1 MKSGRKRVGIT
12 TYWDT
17 PVNYGQVLQGYA
29 LMSVLKKLGY
39 EPFIVRYTMQ
49 EVYVNKS
56 IFQRIRDFIR
66 YGMNFSKFFKRFY
79 AVREGQ
85 VNRHFDEFKH
95 KYMCFSNR
103 IYPSFDSLQKNYQEA
118 EVYITGSDQVWGEWG
133 TANKKKTFLLD
144 FLPPTVTR
152 VAYAASFGRNI
163 LGKDEEIIFK
173 EALNKFQAISVRE
186 KSGVDLCKQLGG
198 DLDVKWV
205 VDPTLL
211 LNKSEWLEVAYY
223 KPRKAAYI
231 LCYLMQSKKNDTEAL
246 KFAKKIAKE
255 RNLKLVK
262 ICRGLTSILWG
273 ETLYVPTVE
282 EWLGLYANAS
292 YIVTNSFH
300 GVAFSVNF
308 NKNFTAFV
316 EGDIKSGR
324 NSRLNNICTAL
335 DLSDRIKIVGED
347 MNIDISDINYS
358 KVNVKLNELRKE
370 SIQYLVDSLNIQ
382 KK

>member
-211 LNKSEWLEVAYY
+211 LTKQDWIHELHLEVDKKVSHNKRA
-223 KPRKAAYI
+223 
-231 LCYLMQSKKNDTEAL
+231 LVYLMQNEYTTVIGHSIINLLKKEGYQVRYVSSAYYVDPKSNFSPTIEQWLSAILSAD
-246 KFAKKIAKE
+246 I
-255 RNLKLVK
+255 VV
-262 ICRGLTSILWG
+262 TS
-273 ETLYVPTVE
+273 
-282 EWLGLYANAS
+282 
-292 YIVTNSFH
+292 SFH
-300 GVAFSVNF
+300 GTLFALNF
-308 NKNFTAFV
+308 NTPFIALGNKD
-316 EGDIKSGR
+316 GRSGQ
-324 NSRLNNICTAL
+324 NSRLFSLLEETGLTERIICSFDRDKISYLLRTKIDWYGVNTLILEKRLYSLDFLGKAL
-335 DLSDRIKIVGED
+335 S
-347 MNIDISDINYS
+347 
-358 KVNVKLNELRKE
+358 
-370 SIQYLVDSLNIQ
+370 
-382 KK
+382 

>member
-79 AVREGQ
+79 AVRENQ

-103 IYPSFDSLQKNYQEA
+103 IYSSFDSLQKNYQEA

-152 VAYAASFGRNI
+152 VAYAASFGRNSVN
-163 LGKDEEIIFK
+163 ENEIDLFK
-173 EALNKFQAISVRE
+173 EALSKFNAISVRE
-186 KSGVDLCKQLGG
+186 KSGIEICKQLGISQ
-198 DLDVKWV
+198 DVQCV

-211 LNKSEWLEVAYY
+211 LTQQEWLHELQLTIDKQESHKIAVV
-223 KPRKAAYI
+223 
-231 LCYLMQSKKNDTEAL
+231 YLMQNEYTTAIGHRVISLLKKEGYQVRYVSSAYYVDPKSNFSPTIEQWLSAILSAD
-246 KFAKKIAKE
+246 I
-255 RNLKLVK
+255 V
-262 ICRGLTSILWG
+262 ITS
-273 ETLYVPTVE
+273 
-282 EWLGLYANAS
+282 
-292 YIVTNSFH
+292 SFH
-300 GVAFSVNF
+300 GTLFSANF
-308 NKNFTAFV
+308 NTPFITLGNR
-316 EGDIKSGR
+316 GGGQGQ
-324 NSRLNNICTAL
+324 NSRLYFLL
-335 DLSDRIKIVGED
+335 DEIGLSTRLIDIFDKNRIYQLLNEQIDWSKTNAVFSDRRT
-347 MNIDISDINYS
+347 YS
-358 KVNVKLNELRKE
+358 FDFLRKG
-370 SIQYLVDSLNIQ
+370 LL
-382 KK
+382 